1 MKKFKKEKPK
11 NSKDAKL
18 SLESWLG
25 ETVCS
30 PEVSYF
36 KVTCICGYG
45 KGKTNKIADSEL
57 TFFSESKHRKSR
69 ADFKLTFNVI

>member
-18 SLESWLG
+18 SLERRVG

-45 KGKTNKIADSEL
+45 KGKAKKLQTQEL
-57 TFFSESKHRKSR
+57 TFSSESKHRKSR